1 MHVPMPEGVRLSS
14 ELPEWV
20 KLCIADAVVV
30 FGRME
35 QEVIELSWVLTDA
48 ELKERLKLARIPATE
63 NFIAII
69 ESVERSQASLK
80 LDALKNTF
88 RTLADERNLIVHG
101 SWTMTDD
108 KPWVVW
114 HKFAEDTES
123 IIGEHFEAPRFE
135 RFMTKGNHI
144 LDMLRKYHNLL
155 EAQTGKKT
163 SAVPRD

>member
-1 MHVPMPEGVRLSS
+1 MPKGVRLSS
-14 ELPEWV
+14 KLPEWV
-20 KLCIADAVVV
+20 KLSIADAVVV

-35 QEVIELSWVLTDA
+35 QEAIEISWLLTDA
-48 ELKERLKLARIPATE
+48 ELKERLKLARTPATE

-101 SWTMTDD
+101 SWTMTND

-123 IIGEHFEAPRFE
+123 IIGEHFEAWRFE

-144 LDMLRKYHNLL
+144 LDMLRMYHNML